1 MTYAAGKF
9 ALGGCDRSGF
19 VYKLHQ
25 LKKEW
30 TGFKVCPQCYEP
42 KAAQLEPL
50 PHVADPESLYQPRP
64 DLDKEAGKGV
74 VRTYAANTMYSV
86 TDDPIGYAFDGV
98 EAEGEVGT
106 VLAGGD

>member
-1 MTYAAGKF
+1 MAYASDKYAI
-9 ALGGCDRSGF
+9 ALCDRCAF
-19 VYKLHQ
+19 EYPLNQ

>member
-9 ALGGCDRSGF
+9 ALGECDRCGF

-86 TDDPIGYAFDGV
+86 TADPIGYAFDGV

>member
-9 ALGGCDRSGF
+9 ALGECDRCGF

-98 EAEGEVGT
+98 KAEGEVGT

>member
-9 ALGGCDRSGF
+9 ALGECDRCGF

-42 KAAQLEPL
+42 KAAELEPL
-50 PHVADPESLYQPRP
+50 PHVADPEALYQPRP
-64 DLDKEAGKGV
+64 DLDKP
-74 VRTYAANTMYSV
+74 SS
-86 TDDPIGYAFDGV
+86 
-98 EAEGEVGT
+98 
-106 VLAGGD
+106 